1 MTVEF
6 DLTELYNTIAVLTD
20 KEGWAN
26 AQSVFKATAT
36 MHGCTMQTVRNFIW
50 RNSEA
55 FDFTYGR
62 LRKKVAKSTN
72 IEQQVQDDQE
82 FQKWLAPRMSLV
94 EECLVFLKGV
104 PVSPTLDNLLVMIAN
119 AREELYSYIDGKLD
133 TVVMELRK
141 SYGFEPT
148 TKIGE

>member
-1 MTVEF
+1 
-6 DLTELYNTIAVLTD
+6 
-20 KEGWAN
+20 
-26 AQSVFKATAT
+26 
-36 MHGCTMQTVRNFIW
+36 MQTVRNFIW